1 MISKD
6 TNKIPYL
13 SKRNHKILSLW
24 NSGNH
29 TYESIGDIFF
39 LSRERIRQ
47 ILSKIKNKGFE
58 VTDTKTISKSRT
70 LNKLE
75 AIAKT
80 INHKDFAEKYHNG
93 FTRAEFIDYFDID
106 ASVYNYL
113 IDKLTEKK
121 IISHKIKVLNDI
133 KYDIENISE
142 IQKFRE
148 NIIIKM
154 RAENLSYQD
163 IQDELQISKPRLAQI
178 IKVMKDRGINIPNSR
193 STGLSLSTEKTI
205 ERVNNIDKCLDEGMN
220 MRQISMILGIGES
233 TIKKLIY
240 RHLIDK

>member
-1 MISKD
+1 
-6 TNKIPYL
+6 
-13 SKRNHKILSLW
+13 
-24 NSGNH
+24 
-29 TYESIGDIFF
+29 
-39 LSRERIRQ
+39 
-47 ILSKIKNKGFE
+47 
-58 VTDTKTISKSRT
+58 
-70 LNKLE
+70 
-75 AIAKT
+75 
-80 INHKDFAEKYHNG
+80 
-93 FTRAEFIDYFDID
+93 
-106 ASVYNYL
+106 
-113 IDKLTEKK
+113 
-121 IISHKIKVLNDI
+121 
-133 KYDIENISE
+133 
-142 IQKFRE
+142 
-148 NIIIKM
+148 M